1 MQSARDPRARQTAPL
16 HRTACAAAVHAALI
30 TLCLATLPSATP
42 SAYAADSAPAQLQR
56 YAIPAGPLDAA
67 LAHFGHASGVLL
79 SYPPALAAG
88 RHSPGVSGEHSAPS
102 ALARLLAGTGLEA
115 VPQSNGGYTLR
126 AASRPASG
134 EATLAPMT
142 VTATAERSATTEGS
156 GRYGS
161 NVGTT
166 ALPFNASLR
175 DTPQS
180 ISIISSQMIE
190 DRKIDRLFDVI
201 EQTIGLSV
209 NRYESNR
216 GSLFARGF
224 NITNYL
230 IDGAPT
236 GINEQWSAGEVF
248 TNTAI
253 YDRVEILRGSDGLMT
268 GVGNPSAVINM
279 VRKRADSKVFKGSI
293 SAEAGSWSQRGL
305 TADISTPLND
315 RGSTRVRFVADYDRS
330 DSYIDRLKNREQIF
344 YATIEQDIGE
354 RSLLSAG
361 ISRQDNDTQSPTWG
375 GIPAWIATNANDAVR
390 SDWSRSKTTAP
401 KWSYWDADYTNW
413 FARGEHDFGNG
424 WRVKASYARGDRSSE
439 AKIANF
445 YQYGSLHPV
454 LGTSFIHMELFPGF
468 SYSLPMSGYAGLY
481 YVDNTKED
489 INVQVEGEFQLFG
502 RDHQLAF
509 GYDDS
514 RERLKTVGNPGN
526 TSAAVLPAPNL
537 YTWNGRGYEPDWIYP
552 VGGGGIYIDQKVTQK
567 AWFVAG
573 RFSLAEPLKLILGTR
588 VIDYSVSDYQNR
600 DNDFKSDD
608 EVIPYAGLVFDL
620 TRNLSAYA
628 SYTTIFEPQSKRDA
642 SNKQLSPI
650 EGNTR
655 EIGLKGAFFDNRLNA
670 SLSVFRMQQDNVARA
685 SGLIPGMTPPQ
696 TAYTEVDGVLSKG
709 FEVEIAGEIRPGW
722 NASIGYAKFRAETAS
737 GADVNSLMPRRQF
750 NAFTSYRLPG
760 AWSGLTVGGGVRW
773 QSKTYADVLFLT
785 DRKLEQAS
793 YSVVDLMARYEID
806 KQLSV
811 QLNIDN
817 VLDEKY
823 FAPPESGLEIFWQEP
838 RNARLSLKYQ
848 F

>member
-1 MQSARDPRARQTAPL
+1 MQQSGSSIASLALAILLAAGPGPLMAQTAGVAPVEVSIAAQPLGQALNELARQ
-16 HRTACAAAVHAALI
+16 
-30 TLCLATLPSATP
+30 
-42 SAYAADSAPAQLQR
+42 ADLQL
-56 YAIPAGPLDAA
+56 L
-67 LAHFGHASGVLL
+67 F
-79 SYPPALAAG
+79 PPALVAG
-88 RHSPGVSGEHSAPS
+88 KTAP
-102 ALARLLAGTGLEA
+102 AVAGKLTPREAVDQLLAGSGLVATQEGPA
-115 VPQSNGGYTLR
+115 IVIR
-126 AASRPASG
+126 AAATDDSG
-134 EATLAPMT
+134 AMLAPVT
-142 VTATAERSATTEGS
+142 VTASVERNATTEGS

-166 ALPFNASLR
+166 ALPFNATLR

-180 ISIISSQMIE
+180 ISIISSQLIE

-201 EQTIGLSV
+201 EQATGLSL

-236 GINEQWSAGEVF
+236 GIDEQWSAGEVF
-248 TNTAI
+248 SNTAI

-279 VRKRADSKVFKGSI
+279 VRKRADSRVFKGSV
-293 SAEAGSWSQRGL
+293 SAEVGSWSQRGV
-305 TADISTPLND
+305 TADVSTPLTGS
-315 RGSTRVRFVADYDRS
+315 GSTRVRFVADYDEGK
-330 DSYIDRLKNREQIF
+330 SYIDRLKNREQIF
-344 YATIEQDIGE
+344 YATVEQDIGD
-354 RSLLSAG
+354 RSLLAAG
-361 ISRQDNDTQSPTWG
+361 ISHQDNHTDSPTWG
-375 GIPAWIATNANDAVR
+375 GIPGWLATNANDAVQSNWRR
-390 SDWSRSKTTAP
+390 SMTTAP
-401 KWSYWDADYTNW
+401 EWSYWDADYTNW
-413 FARGEHDFGNG
+413 FVRGEHDFGNG
-424 WRVKASYARGDRSSE
+424 WRVKAGYTRGDRNSE

-468 SYSLPMSGYAGLY
+468 TYSMPMSGYAGLY

-489 INVQVEGEFQLFG
+489 VNVQVEGEFQLFG
-502 RDHQLAF
+502 RDHQVAF
-509 GYDDS
+509 GYDHSD
-514 RERLKTVGNPGN
+514 ERLTTVGNPGN
-526 TSAAVLPAPNL
+526 TSTLVFPAPNL
-537 YTWNGRGYEPDWIYP
+537 YTWDGSGYEPVWTYP
-552 VGGGGIYIDQKVTQK
+552 VGSGGTYIDQKVTQK
-567 AWFVAG
+567 AWFLAG

-588 VIDYSVSDYQNR
+588 VIDYGVVDYKNR
-600 DNDFKSDD
+600 YNDFKAEN

-642 SNKQLSPI
+642 SNKQLAPV

-655 EIGLKGAFFDNRLNA
+655 EVGLKGAFFDNRLNA
-670 SLSVFRMQQDNVARA
+670 SLSVFKMQQENVAKVNGYI
-685 SGLIPGMTPPQ
+685 SGITPPQ
-696 TAYTEVDGVLSKG
+696 TAYAEVDGVVSEG

-722 NASIGYAKFRAETAS
+722 NASIGYAKFRAKDAGGT
-737 GADVNSLMPRRQF
+737 DVNSLIPRQQF

-760 AWSGLTVGGGVRW
+760 AWNGLTVGGGVRW
-773 QSKTYADVLFLT
+773 QSRTYADALFLT
-785 DRKLEQAS
+785 GKKLEQKA

-806 KQLSV
+806 KQWSL
-811 QLNIDN
+811 QLNVNN

-823 FAPPESGLEIFWQEP
+823 FSPPESGLEIFWQEP
-838 RNARLSLKYQ
+838 RNASLRLKYQ

>member
-1 MQSARDPRARQTAPL
+1 MAQTAAATPLDITITAQPLGQALNELARQ
-16 HRTACAAAVHAALI
+16 
-30 TLCLATLPSATP
+30 
-42 SAYAADSAPAQLQR
+42 ADLQL
-56 YAIPAGPLDAA
+56 L
-67 LAHFGHASGVLL
+67 F
-79 SYPPALAAG
+79 PPALVAG
-88 RHSPGVSGEHSAPS
+88 KMAPEVVGKLTPRQ
-102 ALARLLAGTGLEA
+102 AVDRLLAGSGLVAIQEGQAIVVRA
-115 VPQSNGGYTLR
+115 VPSGGAGTMLE
-126 AASRPASG
+126 PV
-134 EATLAPMT
+134 T
-142 VTATAERSATTEGS
+142 VTATAERNASTEGS

-166 ALPFNASLR
+166 ALPFNATLR

-180 ISIISSQMIE
+180 ISIISSQLIE

-201 EQTIGLSV
+201 EQATGLSV

-248 TNTAI
+248 SNTAI

-268 GVGNPSAVINM
+268 GVGNPSAIINM
-279 VRKRADSKVFKGSI
+279 VRKRADSKVFKGSV
-293 SAEAGSWSQRGL
+293 SAEVGSWSQRGL
-305 TADISTPLND
+305 TADVSTPLNAS
-315 RGSTRVRFVADYDRS
+315 GSTRARFVADYEEGK
-330 DSYIDRLKNREQIF
+330 SYIDRLKNREKIF
-344 YATIEQDIGE
+344 YATIEQDIGD
-354 RSLLSAG
+354 RSLISGG
-361 ISRQDNDTQSPTWG
+361 ISRQDNHTGSPTWG
-375 GIPAWIATNANDAVR
+375 GVPAWLATNANDAVR
-390 SDWSRSKTTAP
+390 SNWSRSKTTAP
-401 KWSYWDADYTNW
+401 HWSYWDADYTNW
-413 FARGEHDFGNG
+413 FVRGEHDFGNG
-424 WRVKASYARGDRSSE
+424 WQIKANYTRGERNSE
-439 AKIANF
+439 AKLANF
-445 YQYGSLHPV
+445 YQYGTLHPV

-468 SYSLPMSGYAGLY
+468 TYSMPMSGYAGLY
-481 YVDNTKED
+481 YVDNVKED
-489 INVQVEGEFQLFG
+489 TNFQVDGEFRLFG

-509 GYDDS
+509 GYDHS
-514 RERLKTVGNPGN
+514 RESLKTIGNPGN

-537 YTWNGRGYEPDWIYP
+537 HTWDGHGHEPTYAYP
-552 VGGGGIYIDQKVTQK
+552 VGGGGVYIDQKVTQK
-567 AWFVAG
+567 AWYLAG

-588 VIDYSVSDYQNR
+588 VIDYSVVDHKDRN
-600 DNDFKSDD
+600 NDFKADN
-608 EVIPYAGLVFDL
+608 EVIPYAGVVFDL

-642 SNKQLSPI
+642 SNKQLAPI

-670 SLSVFRMQQDNVARA
+670 SLSVFKMQQENVARA
-685 SGLIPGMTPPQ
+685 SGLIPGITPPQ
-696 TAYTEVDGVLSKG
+696 TAYVEVDGVVSKG

-722 NASIGYAKFRAETAS
+722 NASIGYAKFRAKTAD
-737 GADVNSLMPRRQF
+737 GVEVNSLMPRQQF

-773 QSKTYADVLFLT
+773 QSRTYADVLFLT
-785 DRKLEQAS
+785 GKKLEQKA

-806 KQLSV
+806 RQWSL
-811 QLNIDN
+811 QLNVKN
-817 VLDEKY
+817 VFDKKY

-838 RNARLSLKYQ
+838 RNASLSLKYE